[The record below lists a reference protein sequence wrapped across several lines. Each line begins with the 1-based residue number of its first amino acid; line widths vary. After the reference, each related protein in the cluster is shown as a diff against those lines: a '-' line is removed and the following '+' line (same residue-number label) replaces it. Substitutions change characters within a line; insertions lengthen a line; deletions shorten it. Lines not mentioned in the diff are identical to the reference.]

1 MLRQPGLLAQDPPPA
16 DGGAFVEESFRF
28 LAAPPLWVVAL
39 ILVPGTLAFAWWSY
53 GGLAR
58 LEPRT
63 RMLLATLRWLAIAAC
78 VVLLCQPA
86 FEITTYRRTQNQ
98 VHVLVDDSA
107 SMQRKDRYPDAEQL
121 GALQSL
127 LPGIDVAATSRLD
140 LARMALARPAG
151 LLATLAQS
159 HDVRLY
165 RMARKPA
172 PIRSLDEVTAQGVR
186 TQLGD
191 ALDLHLANNVS
202 ANVDAVVVVSD
213 GRNNAGLDPVDV
225 AGAYALRG
233 IPIHTVGVGDPEAP
247 RNAWLVGPPGPKEAL
262 RLEQVGFD
270 VALRAE
276 GLRGRRARV
285 ELQGARDGGPFRALA
300 NVEAELPND
309 GESAVARVYCA
320 FEEAGDW
327 TLRFRLEPLADESQ
341 VDDNEDVRF
350 LRVND
355 EKIRVLYLDDRPRWE
370 YRYVKNGLKRVDPS
384 IVMQAVMFDAS
395 PRFEQEHS
403 KDLPPLRDLPRTEKE
418 LFAYHVVVFGDVP
431 PERIAP
437 TEERR
442 RQWLEMLVRY
452 VEFGGG
458 VAFLFGD
465 QAMPER
471 YRNTPV
477 QDLLPVVLEER
488 GWLQANKPRR
498 DVEFHPLL
506 DNPTQPHD
514 ILLLQRDPAFNR
526 RLWEEGLPGFY
537 VYHPVQRAK
546 PGAQVLLRHPTDGNA
561 YGKRPIAVA
570 GPVPRGNTFFLGT
583 DETWRWRDPYAET
596 YMDAFWRNV
605 VRWLARGRLQRR
617 TDLVELTVD
626 KIQAEAGDK
635 VRVQLRVQDAEL
647 QPAAAQEQTVFLRNQ
662 ENNAEKR
669 VLRAVP
675 GEPGVYQASFTMADP
690 GAFSFLVFAN
700 QNPADAVLARQ
711 DVLVRRPDRE
721 MADSSQDAETL
732 RKIAAASRSADAGGR
747 YVFLADVDQ
756 LAPDL
761 QARKPSESRQDTR
774 TRPAWDN
781 GWSLAAILTL
791 LSLEWLLRKRARLV

>member
-1 MLRQPGLLAQDPPPA
+1 MATPPIMLPQDPA
-16 DGGAFVEESFRF
+16 AGDAATFVEQSFRF

-39 ILVPGTLAFAWWSY
+39 LLVPGTLAFAWWSY

-58 LEPRT
+58 LELRSRLT
-63 RMLLATLRWLAIAAC
+63 LAALRWLAIAGC
-78 VVLLCQPA
+78 VALVCQPA
-86 FEITTYRRTQNQ
+86 FEITTYRRTRNQ

-107 SMQRKDRYPDAEQL
+107 SMQRKDRYPEAEQL
-121 GALQSL
+121 EALQTQ
-127 LPGIDVAATSRLD
+127 LPGVDVAATSRLD
-140 LARMALARPAG
+140 LVRAALGRPQG
-151 LLATLAQS
+151 LLAALAQS
-159 HDVRLY
+159 HDVRLF
-165 RMARKPA
+165 RMQRKPA
-172 PIRSLDEVTAQGVR
+172 PIRSLDELTGQGAR
-186 TQLGD
+186 TEIGD
-191 ALDLHLANNVS
+191 ALDLHLAANAA

-225 AGAYALRG
+225 AGGYALRG

-247 RNAWLVGPPGPKEAL
+247 RNAWLVGPPGPREAL

-270 VALRAE
+270 VAVRAQ

-285 ELQGARDGGPFRALA
+285 ELQGSRDGGPYQPLA
-300 NVEAELPND
+300 TADAELPDD
-309 GESAVARVYCA
+309 GDNGSARVYHA
-320 FEEAGDW
+320 FEEPGDW
-327 TLRFRLEPLADESQ
+327 TLRFRLEPLPEESQ
-341 VDDNEDVRF
+341 TDDNEDVRF

-403 KDLPPLRDLPRTEKE
+403 KELPPLRDLPRTEKE

-442 RQWLEMLVRY
+442 RQWLEMLVRF

-488 GWLQANKPRR
+488 SWLQANPPRR
-498 DVEFHPLL
+498 DVSFHPLL

-514 ILLLQRDPAFNR
+514 IVLLQRDPAFNR

-546 PGAQVLLRHPTDGNA
+546 PGASVLLRHPTDGNT

-570 GPVPRGNTFFLGT
+570 GPVPRGNTFFLAT

-596 YMDAFWRNV
+596 YMDTFWRNV

-617 TDLVELTVD
+617 NDLFELTVD
-626 KIQAEAGDK
+626 KIQVETGDK
-635 VRVQLRVQDAEL
+635 VRVQLRAQDDEL

-662 ENNAEKR
+662 DGAPEKR
-669 VLRAVP
+669 VLRAVQ
-675 GEPGVYQASFTMADP
+675 GEPGVYQASFTMAAP
-690 GAFSFLVFAN
+690 GAFSFVAYAN
-700 QNPADAVLARQ
+700 ANPTDDVLARQ
-711 DVLVRRPDRE
+711 DIVVRRPDRE
-721 MADSSQDAETL
+721 MADSSQDADTL
-732 RKIAAASRSADAGGR
+732 RRIAAASRSADVGGR
-747 YVFLADVDQ
+747 YVFLADVDS
-756 LAPDL
+756 LAADL
-761 QARKPSESRQDTR
+761 QARRPAESRQETR
-774 TRPAWDN
+774 TRPAWDTV
-781 GWSLAAILTL
+781 WSLAGILTVL
-791 LSLEWLLRKRARLV
+791 AVEWLLRKRARLV